1 MAIDG
6 LLDKVREKTS
16 TRMAGYIAKAELGP
30 GISEYLVAP
39 GLGSASGVVGAFAL
53 GMKAA
58 DNERPRRDAR
68 VQ

>member
-1 MAIDG
+1 
-6 LLDKVREKTS
+6 
-16 TRMAGYIAKAELGP
+16 MAGYIAKAELGP

-53 GMKAA
+53 GAQAA
-58 DNERPRRDAR
+58 ANERSRTSAR